1 MKVGAALIVLV
12 WLPSLAW
19 GAPQEAKKRPPMAS
33 FSAPATPVTG
43 RMMLRDSTDDVL
55 ATQTQGLLAARPDIR
70 WRIAG
75 EQARAHGRNEDAY
88 RRFRRAARYG
98 DKQAQSIL
106 ARMHHDG
113 EGAAR
118 DPALAF
124 AWMALAAERGDAASV
139 QLRDRYRR
147 QLDEAQ
153 RAKADADLAAL
164 RAEYGDERALPRL
177 RRSIRTARHEATG
190 SRLGY
195 AGALEVT
202 ATNGA
207 RDTSGTSLS
216 GPDYYDEKYWR
227 SPQPATNQSSTPP
240 ADGIDKGMKNGQ

>member
-1 MKVGAALIVLV
+1 
-12 WLPSLAW
+12 
-19 GAPQEAKKRPPMAS
+19 
-33 FSAPATPVTG
+33 
-43 RMMLRDSTDDVL
+43 
-55 ATQTQGLLAARPDIR
+55 
-70 WRIAG
+70 
-75 EQARAHGRNEDAY
+75 
-88 RRFRRAARYG
+88 
-98 DKQAQSIL
+98 
-106 ARMHHDG
+106 
-113 EGAAR
+113 
-118 DPALAF
+118 
-124 AWMALAAERGDAASV
+124 MALAAERGDAASV